1 MNICWKSSNY
11 SIEKNTLQAPGSLQL
26 YGGQVAGSE
35 TVIHA
40 KYDIFND
47 GNTKGIL
54 LIYAG
59 NAFNLINRKVMLY
72 NLKFICLVIATYISN
87 CYICPAALFVISEGE
102 LLSQEGTKQGDPTS
116 VDAYAVGVLPLLQF
130 LLDFISVNKLNAKEI
145 AFADDFTVA
154 DKILSIKDY

>member
-1 MNICWKSSNY
+1 MLESSNY

-26 YGGQVAGSE
+26 YGGQVPGSE

-87 CYICPAALFVISEGE
+87 CYIRHARFFIIGGRERPSK
-102 LLSQEGTKQGDPTS
+102 EGTTPVDPTS
-116 VDAYAVGVLPLLQF
+116 MGANALEILPLRQF
-130 LLDFISVNKLNAKEI
+130 LLSFISVIKLNTKEV
-145 AFADDFTVA
+145 AFADDFML
-154 DKILSIKDY
+154 DGKLSTLS

>member
-26 YGGQVAGSE
+26 YGGQVVGFE

-72 NLKFICLVIATYISN
+72 NLKFICLVIATYI
-87 CYICPAALFVISEGE
+87 YQTV
-102 LLSQEGTKQGDPTS
+102 T
-116 VDAYAVGVLPLLQF
+116 YAI
-130 LLDFISVNKLNAKEI
+130 LDFLSLVEEKYHLKRVQHQLIQHRWELMLSRYYHCVSFYSVS
-145 AFADDFTVA
+145 F
-154 DKILSIKDY
+154 LS